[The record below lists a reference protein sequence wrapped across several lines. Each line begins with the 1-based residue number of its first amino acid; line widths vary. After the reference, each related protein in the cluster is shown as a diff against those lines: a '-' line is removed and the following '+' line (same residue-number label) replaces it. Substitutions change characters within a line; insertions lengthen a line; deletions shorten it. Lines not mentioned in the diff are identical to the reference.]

1 VPTVKATLLNQTID
15 VPSFAPDVLA
25 LVHIRSAITDILVGK
40 IAITVA
46 VHANWHMRFNN
57 AQYPLDLIKLEIGYP
72 DSQGIMTYRNSG
84 TVVGSTQSGLVMPL
98 IWSEANQ
105 QQMFQTAF
113 LKGASADIMA
123 RYKILFKVSPAL
135 PAGFNDEFVATE
147 KLQLGTQAQDFTLK
161 VSFQ

>member
-1 VPTVKATLLNQTID
+1 VPTVKATLLNQRMD
-15 VPSFAPDVLA
+15 APSLAPDVLA
-25 LVHIRSAITDILVGK
+25 LVHIRSTITDVLVGK
-40 IAITVA
+40 VALTVA

-72 DSQGIMTYRNSG
+72 DSQGIMSYRNSG
-84 TVVGSTQSGLVMPL
+84 TILASGQSGSMMPL

-105 QQMFQTAF
+105 EQIFQTAF
-113 LKGASADIMA
+113 LKSASADITA

-147 KLQLGTQAQDFTLK
+147 KLHLGTQTQDFTLK
-161 VSFQ
+161 VFLQ

>member
-1 VPTVKATLLNQTID
+1 MPTVKATLLNQRMD
-15 VPSFAPDVLA
+15 AASLAPDVLA
-25 LVHIRSAITDILVGK
+25 LVYIRSTITDVLVGK
-40 IAITVA
+40 VAVTVA
-46 VHANWHMRFNN
+46 AHANWHMKFNN

-84 TVVGSTQSGLVMPL
+84 TVVGSTQSGSMMPL

-105 QQMFQTAF
+105 QQMFQIAF
-113 LKGASADIMA
+113 LKSASTDIMA
-123 RYKILFKVSPAL
+123 RYKILFKISPAL